1 MLHHSDF
8 MSQKLAPTTQRL
20 QDSNAFEMLWYYG
33 KVIHTTSVLVSTC
46 QYVTSTNVHGT
57 FLFNPFHTHDL
68 RPPKTQIPTFWS
80 SAPLATFLVANF
92 CRLLNANKCNYVGH
106 WHTVKVLHK
115 EGKGGQV
122 SIQPFTAE
130 SNSLCHIHLH
140 LHTYQVGRN
149 LKLTN
154 ISIKFV
160 PVMAQISFHAWAS
173 KNTIIKSVSWE
184 NFYSIWQIMFF
195 S

>member
-1 MLHHSDF
+1 MLLKCFDTMAKWYIRRECLSVRVNMWQAP
-8 MSQKLAPTTQRL
+8 MSMEHFYSTPSTRMICVRQR
-20 QDSNAFEMLWYYG
+20 
-33 KVIHTTSVLVSTC
+33 
-46 QYVTSTNVHGT
+46 
-57 FLFNPFHTHDL
+57 
-68 RPPKTQIPTFWS
+68 PKYPTFWS
-80 SAPLATFLVANF
+80 SAPLATFLVAIF
-92 CRLLNANKCNYVGH
+92 CPLLNANKCNYVGH

>member
-1 MLHHSDF
+1 MRQCCFVSMEHFYSTPSTCMICTFLRP
-8 MSQKLAPTTQRL
+8 PTTQV
-20 QDSNAFEMLWYYG
+20 SN
-33 KVIHTTSVLVSTC
+33 
-46 QYVTSTNVHGT
+46 
-57 FLFNPFHTHDL
+57 
-68 RPPKTQIPTFWS
+68 
-80 SAPLATFLVANF
+80 FLVFCTFGNIFCTNF
-92 CRLLNANKCNYVGH
+92 LLTAYKCNHVGH

-160 PVMAQISFHAWAS
+160 PVMAQISFHA
-173 KNTIIKSVSWE
+173 
-184 NFYSIWQIMFF
+184 
-195 S
+195 